1 MKRTRRRWL
10 IPLGAIALGAVMMIV
25 GAVVHGAY
33 ASGVWLQLGAAVAA
47 FGPLYWLQWLTEK
60 GVTEVRRQ
68 AQETRSTVE
77 QLSHEIEAIR
87 QQTAASL
94 DDLRNV
100 ALESVQE
107 RRRTDEDAF
116 RRFKEEPTFE
126 NIAELIHRARELG
139 AVSTRGVRVRLPDT
153 TFRLRFPLPGRSD
166 NGSSPVLEVG
176 LEEED
181 ATLPHDATAPR
192 IAMRGQRPIQWSAT
206 QTAADWAA
214 SMAPELQRLNRY
226 PGDEHFDPAG
236 ALEQLVS
243 LLRLAIEARTRPPSA
258 TTPMPRLKPIIE
270 MPNDEWVITE
280 DGIQSLTSK
289 TAFTVKELF
298 DTACA
303 EDAVAQL
310 PTERADKL
318 REAWRLA
325 QGLFLSPGSATY

>member
-1 MKRTRRRWL
+1 MKRKRRWL
-10 IPLGAIALGAVMMIV
+10 IPLAAVALGGIMMLA
-25 GAVVHGAY
+25 GALVDGAY

-77 QLSHEIEAIR
+77 HLSHEIEAIR
-87 QQTAASL
+87 EQTVASL
-94 DDLRNV
+94 DDLRGV
-100 ALESVQE
+100 ALESVRE

-126 NIAELIHRARELG
+126 NIAGLIQRARELG
-139 AVSTRGVRVRLPDT
+139 AISERGVRVRLPDT
-153 TFRLRFPLPGRSD
+153 TLRLRFPLPGRPD
-166 NGSSPVLEVG
+166 NGNSPVLEVG

-192 IAMRGQRPIQWSAT
+192 VTVRGQRPVQWAAT
-206 QTAADWAA
+206 QTAAEWAA
-214 SMAPELQRLNRY
+214 SVAPELQRLNRY
-226 PGDEHFDPAG
+226 PGDELFDPAG
-236 ALEQLVS
+236 ALEQLIS

-270 MPNDEWVITE
+270 MANDEWVVTD
-280 DGIQSLTSK
+280 DGLQSLTSE

-298 DTACA
+298 DTAGA